1 MYHNKNEYF
10 DLLQTTQ
17 YSGGYIRWIKFC
29 VNAINETA
37 KRSAQLLIQYEDIV
51 AKDIKQLEDIQLLPK
66 SVWRVY
72 DYLKL
77 FPVTSISHAATQ
89 LGSSFNSISN
99 ALHLLSSSDINLV

>member
-1 MYHNKNEYF
+1 MYLPVAGVVKTILH
-10 DLLQTTQ
+10 
-17 YSGGYIRWIKFC
+17 
-29 VNAINETA
+29 
-37 KRSAQLLIQYEDIV
+37 QLLIQYEDIV

-99 ALHLLSSSDINLV
+99 AQIISTG